1 MRETSPRTDFPHL
14 EGAPEA
20 VWENAGLTGELT
32 AGGLLN
38 RLPATLADG

>member
-1 MRETSPRTDFPHL
+1 MPDISENRLPV

-38 RLPATLADG
+38 RLPPTLAEG

>member
-1 MRETSPRTDFPHL
+1 MPDISENRLPV

-20 VWENAGLTGELT
+20 VWDNAGLTGELT

-38 RLPATLADG
+38 RLLPILADG